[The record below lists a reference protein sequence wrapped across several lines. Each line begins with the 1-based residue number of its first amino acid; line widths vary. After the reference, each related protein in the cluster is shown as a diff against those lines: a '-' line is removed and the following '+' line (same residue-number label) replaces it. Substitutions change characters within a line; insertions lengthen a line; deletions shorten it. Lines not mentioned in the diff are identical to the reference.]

1 MTPSTGAK
9 PSIHIEQTVR
19 IAIDRAELQG
29 NLSVPAG
36 AHGLVIF
43 AHGSGS
49 SRHSPPNRYVA
60 RVLEGHAFGTLLL
73 DLLTVEEEQRESPAG
88 ELRFNIDLLAERL
101 TRASECAGQNKD
113 TSILQSGTLA
123 QALQCRR
130 AGGRRAKT

>member
-9 PSIHIEQTVR
+9 PSTHIEQTVL
-19 IAIDRAELQG
+19 IAIDCAELQG

-49 SRHSPPNRYVA
+49 SRHSPRNTYVA
-60 RVLEGHAFGTLLL
+60 RVLEEHAFGTLLL
-73 DLLTVEEEQRESPAG
+73 DLLTLEEEQRESPAG
-88 ELRFNIDLLAERL
+88 ELRRLARRAIDSRFGVG
-101 TRASECAGQNKD
+101 RSEQRFC
-113 TSILQSGTLA
+113 QSGTLA
-123 QALQCRR
+123 QAPAVRC

>member
-1 MTPSTGAK
+1 MTPLTGAK
-9 PSIHIEQTVR
+9 PSTHIEQTVR

-49 SRHSPPNRYVA
+49 SRHSPRNRYVA

-101 TRASECAGQNKD
+101 TRQFFGCGENAPK
-113 TSILQSGTLA
+113 
-123 QALQCRR
+123 RR
-130 AGGRRAKT
+130 D

>member
-60 RVLEGHAFGTLLL
+60 RVLEEPLLL

-101 TRASECAGQNKD
+101 TRQFFGCGENAPK
-113 TSILQSGTLA
+113 
-123 QALQCRR
+123 RR
-130 AGGRRAKT
+130 D